1 MRPLASAIL
10 LAVVSGCRGEGT
22 QQEAALSPAP
32 PATPLQTDARQF
44 RSLVWLEGMWRG
56 TQSDTA
62 PFFERYQ
69 FRDDSSISTFS
80 YRDSLGTQIVD
91 SGMIRLRDG
100 VVTSGD
106 SARGYVLTALDSV
119 SAHFEPRG
127 ASVNAFTWQR
137 TSETS
142 WTATLTWRDANG
154 QPIERVYVMRLLKR

>member
-1 MRPLASAIL
+1 MRHVACML
-10 LAVVSGCRGEGT
+10 LLSVLSGCQREEASPPPT
-22 QQEAALSPAP
+22 PEAA
-32 PATPLQTDARQF
+32 ATPLQIDARQF
-44 RSLVWLEGMWRG
+44 RSLSWLEGMWRG

-69 FRDDSSISTFS
+69 FRDDSSITTLS
-80 YRDSLGTQIVD
+80 YADSLGTQVVD
-91 SGMIRLRDG
+91 SGLIRLREG

-142 WTATLTWRDANG
+142 WTATLTWRDAAG
-154 QPIERVYVMRLLKR
+154 QPIERVYVMRLLRK